1 LALATAAPGEMGG
14 DMTHILGSLIM
25 VMGIML
31 FYPSGGQGAEAIKLP
46 PPVKQGGMALATAL
60 EARRTVRGFAS
71 RPLDLAQISQLLWS
85 ADGLSDPRGH
95 RTSPS
100 AGATYPLDLYLA
112 VGERGVQTLPAG
124 VYHYLVAEH
133 ALKLL
138 PPGDGYA
145 AVARAC
151 LHQAWMTEA
160 PVMVVIAGEY
170 RRCTNRY
177 GERGLRYTHME
188 SGNVSQNLFLAAEAL
203 GLGAGI
209 VGAFEDKTL
218 AKALNL
224 PPGQEPLLVMPV
236 GYKH

>member
-1 LALATAAPGEMGG
+1 M
-14 DMTHILGSLIM
+14 HILGSLIM

-46 PPVKQGGMALATAL
+46 PPAKQGGMALTMAL

-100 AGATYPLDLYLA
+100 AGATYPLDLYLV
-112 VGERGVQTLPAG
+112 VGERGVQDLPAG
-124 VYHYLVAEH
+124 VYRYLVAEH
-133 ALKLL
+133 GLRLL
-138 PPGDGYA
+138 APGDSQA
-145 AVARAC
+145 AVVRAC
-151 LHQAWMTEA
+151 LHQTWMAEA
-160 PVMVVIAGEY
+160 PVMMVIAGEY

-188 SGNVSQNLFLAAEAL
+188 SGNVSQNLFLAAAAL

-209 VGAFEDKTL
+209 VGAFEDKAL
-218 AKALNL
+218 ARVLNL